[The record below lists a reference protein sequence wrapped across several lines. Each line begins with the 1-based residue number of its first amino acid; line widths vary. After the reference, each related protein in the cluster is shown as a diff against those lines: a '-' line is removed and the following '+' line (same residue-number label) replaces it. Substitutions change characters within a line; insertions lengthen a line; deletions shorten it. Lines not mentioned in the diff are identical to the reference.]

1 MWSSQTRDWT
11 CVPYIGRQILNHW
24 TTREVQDSHCLA
36 TVMVFQIYIYIYTQ
50 THTHIYVYVPSHL
63 SHVQLFAAPMDCSL
77 PHSSV
82 HGDSPGKNTGVG
94 CLSLLQGTFPTQG
107 SNPSLL
113 CLLHWQAGSLPT
125 GATWEALYVYICK
138 NPTSKWTLKIYV
150 LFTMYQS
157 SFQNIITFCTFETNQ
172 RLHIIF

>member
-1 MWSSQTRDWT
+1 MS
-11 CVPYIGRQILNHW
+11 PILADRFL
-24 TTREVQDSHCLA
+24 TTGPPEKSRMY
-36 TVMVFQIYIYIYTQ
+36 TVLLQLWFFRYIYIYT
-50 THTHIYVYVPSHL
+50 HRHMHIYICICAKSLQSCPI
-63 SHVQLFAAPMDCSL
+63 FATPMDCSL

-125 GATWEALYVYICK
+125 GATWEALYVYICQ
-138 NPTSKWTLKIYV
+138 NPTSKWTLRIYV

-157 SFQNIITFCTFETNQ
+157 SFQSIIIFCTFETNQ
-172 RLHIIF
+172 GLRIIF